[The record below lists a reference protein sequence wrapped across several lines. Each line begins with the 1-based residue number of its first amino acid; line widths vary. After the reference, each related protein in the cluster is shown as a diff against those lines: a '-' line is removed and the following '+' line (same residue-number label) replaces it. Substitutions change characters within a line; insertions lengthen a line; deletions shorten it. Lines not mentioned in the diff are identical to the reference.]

1 MTMTVVNPAAQAARE
16 TIVAPPNDIVP
27 LSQTL
32 TTTSTSTSATTS
44 ASTSATTSATDTAS
58 LASTV
63 PTDSVEFAVADSFAQ
78 WRTLVSQSFV
88 PLEVR
93 SVSRTFHGTLR
104 SRVLDELSIVEVTAN
119 GHQVLRTSALIAASA
134 RQYFKLNLQLAGT
147 GMLVQDNREATLRP
161 GDLAVY
167 DTNRPYTLAFE
178 EDFRT
183 LVLMFPHDVLD
194 LPADSVGQLTAV
206 RLPGDAG
213 LGRLISPFMVQL
225 AENLD
230 VLSGASGHRLAYN
243 AVDLIATMFESELN
257 LRRDPVAGVHGDLLA
272 RIRSYVDG
280 HLGDPE
286 LCPASIAAA
295 HFIST
300 RHLHNVFHEAD
311 STVASWIRTRRLEHC
326 RRDLRDPILGDRSV
340 GTIAARWGFVD
351 AAHFSRIFRT
361 AFGKTPSTYRR
372 G

>member
-1 MTMTVVNPAAQAARE
+1 MTMTVVNSVTEAAPVMADGVRC
-16 TIVAPPNDIVP
+16 
-27 LSQTL
+27 
-32 TTTSTSTSATTS
+32 
-44 ASTSATTSATDTAS
+44 
-58 LASTV
+58 
-63 PTDSVEFAVADSFAQ
+63 AVADSFSQ

-93 SVSRTFHGTLR
+93 SASRNFHGTLR
-104 SRVLDELSIVEVTAN
+104 SRVLDELSIVEVSAN
-119 GHQVLRTSALIAASA
+119 GHQVLRTPTLIAAST
-134 RQYFKLNLQLAGT
+134 RQYFKLNLQLSGT
-147 GMLVQDNREATLRP
+147 GLLVQDNREATLRP

-167 DTNRPYTLAFE
+167 DTNRPYTLEFDQ
-178 EDFRT
+178 DFRT

-257 LRRDPVAGVHGDLLA
+257 LRRDPVAGAHGDLLG
-272 RIRSYVDG
+272 RIRSYVDAR
-280 HLGDPE
+280 LGDPE

-326 RRDLRDPILGDRSV
+326 RRDLRDPILADRSV

-361 AFGKTPSTYRR
+361 AFGETPSTYRR
-372 G
+372 A

>member
-1 MTMTVVNPAAQAARE
+1 MTMTVLNSVTGAAG
-16 TIVAPPNDIVP
+16 TSTMPPEDTVP
-27 LSQTL
+27 L
-32 TTTSTSTSATTS
+32 
-44 ASTSATTSATDTAS
+44 TA
-58 LASTV
+58 
-63 PTDSVEFAVADSFAQ
+63 PTDRVQCAIADSFSQ

-93 SVSRTFHGTLR
+93 SASRSFHGTLR
-104 SRVLDELSIVEVTAN
+104 SRVLDELSIVEVTAI
-119 GHQVLRTSALIAASA
+119 GHQVIRTPSLIAAST
-134 RQYFKLNLQLAGT
+134 RQYFKLNLQLTGT
-147 GMLVQDNREATLRP
+147 GLLVQDNREATLRP

-167 DTNRPYTLAFE
+167 DTNRPYTLEFE
-178 EDFRT
+178 KDFRT

-257 LRRDPVAGVHGDLLA
+257 LRRDPVAGAHGDLLG
-272 RIRSYVDG
+272 RIRSYVDA

-286 LCPASIAAA
+286 LCPASIASV

-361 AFGKTPSTYRR
+361 AFGETPSTYRR
-372 G
+372 V

>member
-1 MTMTVVNPAAQAARE
+1 MPHWRHPAKELLVTMAAVNGALIPTTAPLDIPAEGVRC
-16 TIVAPPNDIVP
+16 
-27 LSQTL
+27 
-32 TTTSTSTSATTS
+32 
-44 ASTSATTSATDTAS
+44 
-58 LASTV
+58 
-63 PTDSVEFAVADSFAQ
+63 AVADSFTQ

-93 SVSRTFHGTLR
+93 SESPTFHGTLR

-119 GHQVLRTSALIAASA
+119 GHQVLRTPTLIAAST
-134 RQYFKLNLQLAGT
+134 RQYFKLNLQLT
-147 GMLVQDNREATLRP
+147 GSGLLVQDNREATLRP

-167 DTNRPYTLAFE
+167 DTNRPYTLEFDQ
-178 EDFRT
+178 DFRT

-257 LRRDPVAGVHGDLLA
+257 QRRDPEAGAHGDLLG
-272 RIRSYVDG
+272 RIRSYVDA

-286 LCPASIAAA
+286 LGPASIAAA
-295 HFIST
+295 RPAKPPIAALSRNFASNASSSIGRASLPCGSST
-300 RHLHNVFHEAD
+300 RAPNRVPSAPQAVTHAAPRGRD
-311 STVASWIRTRRLEHC
+311 ASSTATTFARNAASAGSSTASCSKSSTPARPRKN
-326 RRDLRDPILGDRSV
+326 PN
-340 GTIAARWGFVD
+340 AAQ
-351 AAHFSRIFRT
+351 
-361 AFGKTPSTYRR
+361 
-372 G
+372 

>member
-1 MTMTVVNPAAQAARE
+1 MSP
-16 TIVAPPNDIVP
+16 TIAPHGLAP
-27 LSQTL
+27 TR
-32 TTTSTSTSATTS
+32 TTPS
-44 ASTSATTSATDTAS
+44 
-58 LASTV
+58 
-63 PTDSVEFAVADSFAQ
+63 DSVQCAVADSFTQ
-78 WRTLVSQSFV
+78 WRRLVSQSFV

-93 SVSRTFHGTLR
+93 SESRTFHGTLR

-119 GHQVLRTSALIAASA
+119 GHQVIRTPSLIAAST
-134 RQYFKLNLQLAGT
+134 RQYFKLNLQLTGT
-147 GMLVQDNREATLRP
+147 GLLVQDNREATLRP

-167 DTNRPYTLAFE
+167 DTNRPYTLEFDQ
-178 EDFRT
+178 DFRT
-183 LVLMFPHDVLD
+183 LVLMFPHDLLD
-194 LPADSVGQLTAV
+194 LPADSIGQLTAV

-257 LRRDPVAGVHGDLLA
+257 LRRDPEAGTHGNLLG

-326 RRDLRDPILGDRSV
+326 RRDLRDPILEDRSV

-361 AFGKTPSTYRR
+361 AFSETPSAYRR
-372 G
+372 A

>member
-1 MTMTVVNPAAQAARE
+1 MPHWRHPAKELLVTMAAVNGALIPTTAPLDIPAEGVRC
-16 TIVAPPNDIVP
+16 
-27 LSQTL
+27 
-32 TTTSTSTSATTS
+32 
-44 ASTSATTSATDTAS
+44 
-58 LASTV
+58 
-63 PTDSVEFAVADSFAQ
+63 AVADSFTQ
-78 WRTLVSQSFV
+78 WRTLVSRSFV

-93 SVSRTFHGTLR
+93 SESPTFHGTLR

-119 GHQVLRTSALIAASA
+119 GHQVLRTPTLIAAST
-134 RQYFKLNLQLAGT
+134 RQYFKLNLQLT
-147 GMLVQDNREATLRP
+147 GSGLLVQDNREATLRP

-167 DTNRPYTLAFE
+167 DTNRPYTLEFDQ
-178 EDFRT
+178 DFRT

-257 LRRDPVAGVHGDLLA
+257 LRRDPVAGAHGDLLG
-272 RIRSYVDG
+272 RIRSYVDA

-286 LCPASIAAA
+286 LGPASIAAA

-300 RHLHNVFHEAD
+300 RHLHNVFHTAD

-326 RRDLRDPILGDRSV
+326 RRDLRDPILTDRSV

-361 AFGKTPSTYRR
+361 AFGETPSTYRR
-372 G
+372 A

>member
-1 MTMTVVNPAAQAARE
+1 MTVMNSVTGATERVTSSPR
-16 TIVAPPNDIVP
+16 IAPVRQQP
-27 LSQTL
+27 
-32 TTTSTSTSATTS
+32 TTTSA
-44 ASTSATTSATDTAS
+44 ADRAREG
-58 LASTV
+58 TV
-63 PTDSVEFAVADSFAQ
+63 PAVPAGESTPAGSTPSDSVQRVVADSFMQ

-93 SVSRTFHGTLR
+93 SAARTFHGTLR

-119 GHQVLRTSALIAASA
+119 GHQVLRTPSLIAASA
-134 RQYFKLNLQLAGT
+134 RTYFKLNLQLTGT
-147 GMLVQDNREATLRP
+147 GLLVQDNREATLRP

-167 DTNRPYTLAFE
+167 DTNRPYTLEFE
-178 EDFRT
+178 RDFRT

-206 RLPGDAG
+206 RLPGDEG

-257 LRRDPVAGVHGDLLA
+257 LRRDPVSGGHGDLLA
-272 RIRSYVDG
+272 RIRSYVDA

-286 LCPASIAAA
+286 LSPASIAAA

-300 RHLHNVFHEAD
+300 RHLHNVFHDAD

-326 RRDLRDPILGDRSV
+326 RRDLRDPILEGRPV
-340 GTIAARWGFVD
+340 GAIAARWGFVD

-361 AFGKTPSTYRR
+361 AFGETPSTYRR
-372 G
+372 A

>member
-1 MTMTVVNPAAQAARE
+1 MTVVNSVTGAADKSIMPPHDTVMRTAPAPADRVQ
-16 TIVAPPNDIVP
+16 
-27 LSQTL
+27 
-32 TTTSTSTSATTS
+32 
-44 ASTSATTSATDTAS
+44 
-58 LASTV
+58 
-63 PTDSVEFAVADSFAQ
+63 FAIADSFSQ

-93 SVSRTFHGTLR
+93 SASRTFHGTLR

-119 GHQVLRTSALIAASA
+119 GHQVIRTPSLIAAST
-134 RQYFKLNLQLAGT
+134 RQYFKLNLQLTGT

-167 DTNRPYTLAFE
+167 DTNRPYTLEFE
-178 EDFRT
+178 KDFRT

-257 LRRDPVAGVHGDLLA
+257 LRREKGAHGDLLG
-272 RIRSYVDG
+272 RIRSYVDA

-326 RRDLRDPILGDRSV
+326 RRDLRDPILDDRSV

-351 AAHFSRIFRT
+351 AAHFSRIFRA
-361 AFGKTPSTYRR
+361 AFGETPRTYRR
-372 G
+372 A